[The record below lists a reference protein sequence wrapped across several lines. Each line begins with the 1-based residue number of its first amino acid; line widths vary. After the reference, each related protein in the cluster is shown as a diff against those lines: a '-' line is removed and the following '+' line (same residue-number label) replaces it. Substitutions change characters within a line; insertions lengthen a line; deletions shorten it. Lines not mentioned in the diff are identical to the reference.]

1 MHQIAQA
8 FQLLKEPAHVSLGLD
23 GDTGQIDGGEAQVA
37 AAGADFPGGIIHI
50 ADDAGAAAHV
60 GDFGLGMAFFVIL
73 LVEGRVHKAEV
84 GEQALGAGAD
94 GQPVQVVVG
103 VAGVEADALLHAED
117 LDGENRRFAVAQTG
131 LGGQHHVAHHHAALG
146 GGVHAVVDGGEGHLR
161 AGTAVH
167 GVQVV
172 DQGFHGLIGGLVGL
186 LLRVL
191 PDEGNDLVQLVL
203 RSAGQELLHLF
214 RHQTIHVRIGGQRNL
229 LAQLVYDSAGL
240 IRRILHAAQ
249 QLQRPIQIVP
259 ETLAVGL
266 LDAGGHAVI
275 EIHDALAAVLIV
287 LVGLNGDAGQR
298 GIAVD
303 IVGLPQH
310 AVTGGE
316 AAVEQIQQVD
326 LAAGGGQGV
335 EVQVVDMDIPVM
347 MGSRKTG
354 IQHVH
359 FIELLRAFAAELEH
373 TAHGGIAVDVGV
385 FALDVAVHR
394 VLAGDVL
401 EHLHQTGV
409 HLAHTAAFGAV

>member
-1 MHQIAQA
+1 M
-8 FQLLKEPAHVSLGLD
+8 
-23 GDTGQIDGGEAQVA
+23 
-37 AAGADFPGGIIHI
+37 
-50 ADDAGAAAHV
+50 
-60 GDFGLGMAFFVIL
+60 
-73 LVEGRVHKAEV
+73 
-84 GEQALGAGAD
+84 
-94 GQPVQVVVG
+94 
-103 VAGVEADALLHAED
+103 
-117 LDGENRRFAVAQTG
+117 
-131 LGGQHHVAHHHAALG
+131 
-146 GGVHAVVDGGEGHLR
+146 
-161 AGTAVH
+161 
-167 GVQVV
+167 

-191 PDEGNDLVQLVL
+191 PDEGNDLVQLIL
-203 RSAGQELLHLF
+203 RSIGQKLRHLF

-229 LAQLVYDSAGL
+229 LAQLVYDSTGL
-240 IRRILHAAQ
+240 ICRILHAAQ
-249 QLQRPIQIVP
+249 QFQRPIQIVP

-275 EIHDALAAVLIV
+275 EIHDALAAVLVV

-316 AAVEQIQQVD
+316 AAVEQVQQVD

-335 EVQVVDMDIPVM
+335 EVQVVDMDVPVM

-354 IQHVH
+354 VQHVH
-359 FIELLRAFAAELEH
+359 FIELLRAFAAELEP

-385 FALDVAVHR
+385 FAFDVAVHR

-401 EHLHQTGV
+401 EHLHQAGV
-409 HLAHTAAFGAV
+409 HLTHTAALGAVQDVRLGRAHEALFDQHAFHHVLHLLHGRHRRDVLVVFQLRDDQRRKLLSRFIAFLTAASHKTMGNSVLNFARVKGHDTSVPLLDGNDHDLRAPSIFKYGICGSASDRNRHQPETNNIIWWI